1 MGRIVRMAVAG
12 VLLVGL
18 GAAPALAGD
27 DEVRREGSCSGR
39 TDWEM
44 RVKGDDGAFRVRW
57 RADSRIPGQT
67 WRLRL
72 FQDGELIAASTRTT
86 NRDGEATVDLRGV
99 DDRAGTDRFT
109 GKARNPN
116 TGETC
121 SGRAT
126 A

>member
-1 MGRIVRMAVAG
+1 MGRILRTAVAG
-12 VLLVGL
+12 LLLLGL
-18 GAAPALAGD
+18 GATPALAGN

-44 RVKGDDGAFRVRW
+44 RVRLDGGAFRVRW

-72 FQDGELIAASTRTT
+72 FHDGDLIAGSTRMT
-86 NRDGEATVDLRGV
+86 NAGGEATLDLRGV
-99 DDRAGTDRFT
+99 SNQEGTDRFT
-109 GKARNPN
+109 GRARNSN

-126 A
+126 F